1 MSERPRYTLQVNVW
15 IRDNQNGSGLQFNEE
30 VSINANVQQFLLGN
44 GFLEIAKV
52 LGQFHDLAMRF
63 KEEQ

>member
-1 MSERPRYTLQVNVW
+1 MSERPRYALQVNVW
-15 IRDNQNGSGLQFNEE
+15 IRDNQNGSGFQVNEE
-30 VSINANVQQFLLGN
+30 VFINAN

>member
-15 IRDNQNGSGLQFNEE
+15 IRDNQNGSGLQVNSNYWEE
-30 VSINANVQQFLLGN
+30 VLINAN